1 MIVGS
6 FRPDR
11 QFLGGEQVPS
21 RVAVSS
27 RMLVSGN
34 RVYHVGS
41 IWSRWIMS
49 LRPWKLRCSVS
60 LKANPFNKYFPKPK
74 KRTNCYGEIPMENT
88 MLLVTSLMYH
98 EKKPSMRSPCWI
110 RSHPKHL
117 ACSYVAARFP
127 PGARRSPPRSP
138 SWNTN
143 GNPRSKCRFAWKN
156 TSKWLMFHCH
166 ISLPEGRY
174 PARPIVV
181 TFHVS
186 LLSIKKNF
194 MLQIP

>member
-98 EKKPSMRSPCWI
+98 EKKNLQWGPPAGFGPIPSTWLALMLRQDF
-110 RSHPKHL
+110 RQAHVVAHL
-117 ACSYVAARFP
+117 GLHLETQMEIPEANAGLLGKTLLNGWCSIA
-127 PGARRSPPRSP
+127 
-138 SWNTN
+138 
-143 GNPRSKCRFAWKN
+143 
-156 TSKWLMFHCH
+156 
-166 ISLPEGRY
+166 
-174 PARPIVV
+174 
-181 TFHVS
+181 TFHYRRVDIRHVP
-186 LLSIKKNF
+186 LLWLF
-194 MLQIP
+194 M

>member
-1 MIVGS
+1 MGNKFHPVSRSVHACWYRATGFTMLDPFGVVGS
-6 FRPDR
+6 CRWDPENSGAV
-11 QFLGGEQVPS
+11 FLSKPTHS
-21 RVAVSS
+21 T
-27 RMLVSGN
+27 N
-34 RVYHVGS
+34 
-41 IWSRWIMS
+41 IS
-49 LRPWKLRCSVS
+49 L
-60 LKANPFNKYFPKPK
+60 NPK
-74 KRTNCYGEIPMENT
+74 KERIAMGKYLWKIPCCSLPHWCT
-88 MLLVTSLMYH
+88 MK
-98 EKKPSMRSPCWI
+98 KKPSMRSPCWI

-138 SWNTN
+138 SWNAN